1 MKKLQNAILTI
12 LTITFS
18 TLAYSQKI
26 YKGLPVVDA
35 SNAKAKYYITN
46 LRDGSWNILPNIA
59 DDSLV
64 IKTYFS
70 DKDKIAFKFMTDI
83 DSIRFEI
90 SDNQTKRF
98 YVLLNKESYAL
109 TTVIR
114 QKIYIPEL
122 SYSETKS
129 NPNNKISYTNDSEKS
144 YLDSLKSKYPINFKN
159 SRTQIDKVLTIL
171 NWTRSQW
178 EHRGDVSPKKNDAIS
193 ILDEVKEGG
202 RFPCFAYGYVLASQ
216 LKVSG
221 FKSRVIYLKTKDIA
235 TSMQGGGHVATEV
248 FIDELKK
255 WVFVD
260 AQFNAMPFLN
270 NVPLN
275 AVELQNAIRTDFDKL
290 EFRSL
295 GKIDKMS
302 YVDFV
307 HPYLF
312 YFDCSFDQRESV
324 ITERNKVNGKRSLML
339 VPLGTE
345 NPTKML
351 VWDLKIDYCEYT
363 NSIND
368 FYAKPN

>member
-1 MKKLQNAILTI
+1 MKIRNAILTI
-12 LTITFS
+12 LTFCT
-18 TLAYSQKI
+18 TLTYGQKL
-26 YKGLPVVDA
+26 YNGFPVI
-35 SNAKAKYYITN
+35 NATNPKIKYYVNNVENSNWTVT
-46 LRDGSWNILPNIA
+46 PKIA

-64 IKTYFS
+64 IETYLS
-70 DKDKIAFKFMTDI
+70 DKDKITFKFKTDI
-83 DSIRFEI
+83 DSIKFEI
-90 SDNQTKRF
+90 NNHETKRF
-98 YVLLNKESYAL
+98 YVFLNKEFYAL

-114 QKIYIPEL
+114 QKIFIPEL
-122 SYSETKS
+122 SYSKTKS
-129 NPNNKISYTNDSEKS
+129 NSNNEILYTNNNEKS

-159 SRTQIDKVLTIL
+159 SKTQIEKVLTIL

-248 FIDELKK
+248 FIDELQK

-275 AVELQNAIRTDFDKL
+275 AVELQNAIRTNFDKL

-295 GKIDKMS
+295 GNIDKMS
-302 YVDFV
+302 YISFV
-307 HPYLF
+307 QPYLF

-324 ITERNKVNGKRSLML
+324 VTERNRVNGKRSLML

-345 NPTKML
+345 NPTFML
-351 VWDLKIDYCEYT
+351 VWKSKIDYCEYT

>member
-1 MKKLQNAILTI
+1 MKLQHSILTF

-18 TLAYSQKI
+18 TLAYNQKI
-26 YKGLPVVDA
+26 YKGFPVIEA
-35 SNAKAKYYITN
+35 SNVKAKYYITSIRN
-46 LRDGSWNILPNIA
+46 GSWNISPKIA

-64 IKTYFS
+64 IKTYLS
-70 DKDKIAFKFMTDI
+70 DKDKIAFKFITDI
-83 DSIRFEI
+83 DSIKFDIGNNE
-90 SDNQTKRF
+90 TKRF

-122 SYSETKS
+122 SYSKNKS
-129 NPNNKISYTNDSEKS
+129 NPNNKILYTNENEKS

-159 SRTQIDKVLTIL
+159 SKTQIDKVLSIL

-178 EHRGDVSPKKNDAIS
+178 EHRGDVSPKRNDAIS

-221 FKSRVIYLKTKDIA
+221 FKSRVIYLKNKDIA

-248 FIDELKK
+248 FIDDLQK

-260 AQFNAMPFLN
+260 AQFNIMPFLN

-295 GKIDKMS
+295 GKIDKMT
-302 YVDFV
+302 YINFV
-307 HPYLF
+307 QPYLF
-312 YFDCSFDQRESV
+312 YFDCSFDQREDV
-324 ITERNKVNGKRSLML
+324 ITERNTVNGKRSLML
-339 VPLGTE
+339 VPLGAE
-345 NPTKML
+345 NPTFML
-351 VWDLKIDYCEYT
+351 VWNSKIDYCVYT
-363 NSIND
+363 NSISD
-368 FYAKPN
+368 FYAKPD

>member
-1 MKKLQNAILTI
+1 MKLQNATLTFLTI
-12 LTITFS
+12 FFS

-26 YKGLPVVDA
+26 YKGFPVIDA
-35 SNAKAKYYITN
+35 SNPKIKYYVNNVENSNWTV
-46 LRDGSWNILPNIA
+46 SPKIA

-64 IKTYFS
+64 IKTYLS
-70 DKDKIAFKFMTDI
+70 DKDKIAFKFKTDI
-83 DSIRFEI
+83 DSIKFEI
-90 SDNQTKRF
+90 GNNETERF

-114 QKIYIPEL
+114 QKIFIPEL
-122 SYSETKS
+122 SYSTTKS
-129 NPNNKISYTNDSEKS
+129 NPNNKILYTNDSEKS

-159 SRTQIDKVLTIL
+159 SKTQIDKVLTIL

-193 ILDEVKEGG
+193 ILNEVKEGG
-202 RFPCFAYGYVLASQ
+202 RFPCFAYGIVLASQ

-248 FIDELKK
+248 FIDELQK

-275 AVELQNAIRTDFDKL
+275 AVELQNAIRTDFNNL

-295 GKIDKMS
+295 DRIDKIN
-302 YVDFV
+302 YTNFV
-307 HPYLF
+307 QPYLF

-324 ITERNKVNGKRSLML
+324 MTERNKVNGKKSLML

-345 NPTKML
+345 NPTSML
-351 VWDLKIDYCEYT
+351 VWNSKINYCEYT
-363 NSIND
+363 NSISD
-368 FYAKPN
+368 FYAKPD

>member
-1 MKKLQNAILTI
+1 MIISLLQIKLLTLYFNNKARIRAEARILASWWWFYDDTIKIITSNKIPKNMKRALKVSLGLLITI
-12 LTITFS
+12 VLICSSCKAQKNNFFPNRTF
-18 TLAYSQKI
+18 
-26 YKGLPVVDA
+26 LP
-35 SNAKAKYYITN
+35 
-46 LRDGSWNILPNIA
+46 
-59 DDSLV
+59 
-64 IKTYFS
+64 
-70 DKDKIAFKFMTDI
+70 
-83 DSIRFEI
+83 
-90 SDNQTKRF
+90 
-98 YVLLNKESYAL
+98 AL
-109 TTVIR
+109 T
-114 QKIYIPEL
+114 
-122 SYSETKS
+122 YSATKS
-129 NPNNKISYTNDSEKS
+129 NPNNKILYTNDSEVS
-144 YLDSLKSKYPINFKN
+144 YLDSLKSKYLINFK
-159 SRTQIDKVLTIL
+159 SSKTQIDKVLTIL

-202 RFPCFAYGYVLASQ
+202 RFPCFAYGIVLASQ

-248 FIDELKK
+248 FIDELQK

-260 AQFNAMPFLN
+260 GQFNAMPFLN

-275 AVELQNAIRTDFDKL
+275 AVELQNAIRTDLNKL

-295 GKIDKMS
+295 DKIDKMN
-302 YVDFV
+302 YTNFV
-307 HPYLF
+307 QEYLF
-312 YFDCSFDQRESV
+312 YFDCAFDQRESFM
-324 ITERNKVNGKRSLML
+324 TERNKVNGKKNLML
-339 VPLGTE
+339 VPLRTE

>member
-1 MKKLQNAILTI
+1 MKLQNAILTV
-12 LTITFS
+12 LTISFS

-26 YKGLPVVDA
+26 YRGFPLIDA
-35 SNAKAKYYITN
+35 SNPKVKYYITN
-46 LRDGSWNILPNIA
+46 VKNGNWNVSPKIA

-64 IKTYFS
+64 IKTYLS
-70 DKDKIAFKFMTDI
+70 DKEKIIFKFKTDI
-83 DSIRFEI
+83 DSIKFEI
-90 SDNQTKRF
+90 NNNETKRF

-114 QKIYIPEL
+114 QKIFIPKL
-122 SYSETKS
+122 SYSTTVS
-129 NPNNKISYTNDSEKS
+129 NPNNKILYTNNSEKS
-144 YLDSLKSKYPINFKN
+144 YLDSLKLKYPINFKN
-159 SRTQIDKVLTIL
+159 SKTQVNKVLTIL

-202 RFPCFAYGYVLASQ
+202 RFPCFAYGYILASQ

-248 FIDELKK
+248 FIDELQK

-260 AQFNAMPFLN
+260 AQFNTMPFLN

-275 AVELQNAIRTDFDKL
+275 AVELQNAMRTDFDKI
-290 EFRSL
+290 EFKSL

-302 YVDFV
+302 YIDFV
-307 HPYLF
+307 QPYLF
-312 YFDCSFDQRESV
+312 YFDCSFDQRENI
-324 ITERNKVNGKRSLML
+324 ITKRSRVNGKRSLML
-339 VPLGTE
+339 VPLGVE
-345 NPTKML
+345 SPTLML
-351 VWDLKIDYCEYT
+351 VWNSKIDYCEYT
-363 NSIND
+363 NSISD

>member
-1 MKKLQNAILTI
+1 MKLQHAILTV

-26 YKGLPVVDA
+26 YKGLPVIDA
-35 SNAKAKYYITN
+35 SDVKAKYYITN
-46 LRDGSWNILPNIA
+46 IRNGSWNISPKIA

-64 IKTYFS
+64 IKTYLS
-70 DKDKIAFKFMTDI
+70 DKDKITFKFITDI
-83 DSIRFEI
+83 DSIKFEI
-90 SDNQTKRF
+90 GNNETKRF
-98 YVLLNKESYAL
+98 YVLLNKELYAL

-114 QKIYIPEL
+114 QKIFIPEL
-122 SYSETKS
+122 SYSTTKS
-129 NPNNKISYTNDSEKS
+129 NPNNKILYTNDSEKS

-159 SRTQIDKVLTIL
+159 AKTQIDKVLTIL

-248 FIDELKK
+248 FIDELQK

-260 AQFNAMPFLN
+260 AQFNIMPFLN

-275 AVELQNAIRTDFDKL
+275 AVELQNAIRTDSYKL

-295 GKIDKMS
+295 GKIDKMT
-302 YVDFV
+302 YINFV
-307 HPYLF
+307 QPYLF

-324 ITERNKVNGKRSLML
+324 MTERNRVNGKRSLML

-345 NPTKML
+345 NPTSML
-351 VWDLKIDYCEYT
+351 VWNSKIDYCVYT
-363 NSIND
+363 NSISD
-368 FYAKPN
+368 FYARPD